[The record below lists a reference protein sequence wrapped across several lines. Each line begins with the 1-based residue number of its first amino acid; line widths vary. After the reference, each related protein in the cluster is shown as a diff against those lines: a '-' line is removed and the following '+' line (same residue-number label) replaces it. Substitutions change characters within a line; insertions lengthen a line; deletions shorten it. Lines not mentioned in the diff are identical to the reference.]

1 MEKFLFYGNT
11 NGSTGNM
18 VCIPVS
24 RLTELVG
31 DSSDENRLPAR
42 HDLYPLEVVGSD
54 KEYAISLTIDQ
65 YSVGETIKAVS
76 RAISTSKNPFI
87 VVGDD
92 LNKTYITS
100 EITGVSGID
109 GIA

>member
-1 MEKFLFYGNT
+1 MEKFLFYADT
-11 NGSTGNM
+11 NGLNGNM

-24 RLTELVG
+24 RLTELAGSTDNEDRV
-31 DSSDENRLPAR
+31 EAR
-42 HDLYPLEVVGSD
+42 HDLYPASTVGSD